1 MYNQVDA
8 NKRRTLYL
16 FFCFALAVIGIGWA
30 FSYIYN
36 SPVILI
42 IAVVIAVVQSWFS
55 YYFADTVALAV
66 AGAVEAPVAQFQELH
81 HVVENLAI
89 TAGLPKPRVYV
100 IDDPAPNAFAT
111 GRNTKHA
118 AVAVTTGLLA
128 LMTKTEL
135 EGVLAH
141 ELSHVKNY
149 DILVMTVAVTLVGA
163 IVLVSDIFLRSWFWG
178 GPPAGGGRRNDNN
191 NDGAG
196 WLMIIGIVLAI
207 LAPIFGQLI
216 QLAISRKREYLA
228 DASGVLLTRYPE
240 GLASALEK
248 LEKHEQPMRRV
259 NRATAH
265 LFINEPYGVD
275 DSKIKQN
282 WFTTLFS
289 THPPLQDRINKLKEM
304 A

>member
-1 MYNQVDA
+1 MYSQVDA

-16 FFCFALAVIGIGWA
+16 FFFFALVVIGVGWA

-36 SPVILI
+36 SPIILV
-42 IAVVIAVVQSWFS
+42 IAVIIAVVQSWFS
-55 YYFADTVALAV
+55 YYFADSVALAV
-66 AGAVEAPVAQFQELH
+66 AGAVEAPVAQFPELH

-111 GRNTKHA
+111 GRNTTHA

-128 LMTKTEL
+128 IMSKTEL

-163 IVLVSDIFLRSWFWG
+163 IVLISDIFLRSLWW
-178 GPPAGGGRRNDNN
+178 GGGRRSNSDNDNS
-191 NDGAG
+191 AG

-240 GLASALEK
+240 GLASALVKIEK
-248 LEKHEQPMRRV
+248 FEKPMRRV

-275 DSKIKQN
+275 DEKVKAN

-289 THPPLQDRINKLKEM
+289 THPPIQDRIKKLQEM

>member
-1 MYNQVDA
+1 MYNQIDA
-8 NKRRTLYL
+8 NKRRTWLL
-16 FFCFALAVIGIGWA
+16 FLIFFVVVVGIGWA
-30 FSYIYN
+30 LSYIYN
-36 SPVILI
+36 SPIILI
-42 IAVVIAVVQSWFS
+42 IAVVIAVAQSWFS
-55 YYFADTVALAV
+55 YYFADTVALATAHAVV
-66 AGAVEAPVAQFQELH
+66 APEAQFPELH

-89 TAGLPKPRVYV
+89 TAGIPKPRVYV

-111 GRNTKHA
+111 GRNYQHS

-128 LMTKTEL
+128 ILSKTEL

-163 IVLVSDIFLRSWFWG
+163 VVLVSDIFLRSWFWG
-178 GPPAGGGRRNDNN
+178 GMGGRRSSNDNN
-191 NDGAG
+191 NDSAG
-196 WLMIIGIVLAI
+196 LLMVVGIALAI
-207 LAPIFGQLI
+207 LAPLFGQLI

-228 DASGVLLTRYPE
+228 DASGVLLTRYPA
-240 GLASALEK
+240 GLASALMKIEK
-248 LEKHEQPMRRV
+248 FEKPMRSV

-275 DSKIKQN
+275 DEKVRTN

-289 THPPLQDRINKLKEM
+289 THPPIQDRIKKLREM

>member
-1 MYNQVDA
+1 MYSQVDA
-8 NKRRTLYL
+8 NKRRTFYL
-16 FFCFALAVIGIGWA
+16 FFFFALVVIGVGWV

-36 SPVILI
+36 SPLILI
-42 IAVVIAVVQSWFS
+42 IAVAIAVVQSWFS
-55 YYFADTVALAV
+55 YYFADSVALSV
-66 AGAVEAPVAQFQELH
+66 SGAVEAPESQFSELH
-81 HVVENLAI
+81 NIVENLAI
-89 TAGLPKPRVYV
+89 TSGLPKPRVYV

-118 AVAVTTGLLA
+118 AVAVTTGLLQ
-128 LMTKTEL
+128 LMNKTEL

-163 IVLVSDIFLRSWFWG
+163 IILVSDIFLRSWFWG
-178 GPPAGGGRRNDNN
+178 GGRRSSRDNN
-191 NDGAG
+191 DSAG

-228 DASGVLLTRYPE
+228 DASGALLTRYPE

-248 LEKHEQPMRRV
+248 LEKFEKPMRRV

-275 DSKIKQN
+275 DEKVKEN

-289 THPPLQDRINKLKEM
+289 THPPIQDRINKLREM